1 MLNKVVL
8 CGRLTKDPE
17 TVSSQSGVI
26 ITKFK
31 VAVNRRF
38 KKDETDFINIV
49 TFNKTAEFVQKYFKK
64 GQAILLCGSIQT
76 RTYEKDGENRW
87 VTEVIADE
95 VNFCGSKN
103 DNKSES
109 YSPEETEDVLEQLR
123 GNNAEFMPVGDNDD
137 LPF

>member
-17 TVSSQSGVI
+17 STSSQSGVM
-26 ITKFK
+26 ITKFT

-38 KKDETDFINIV
+38 KKDETDFINVV
-49 TFNKTAEFVQKYFKK
+49 TFNKTAEFVQKYFTK

-76 RTYEKDGENRW
+76 RTYEKDGETRY

-95 VNFCGSKN
+95 VNFCGGKN
-103 DNKSES
+103 ENTKN
-109 YSPEETEDVLEQLR
+109 ETIDVLEELR
-123 GNNAEFMPVGDNDD
+123 GNSEEFVPVGDNDD